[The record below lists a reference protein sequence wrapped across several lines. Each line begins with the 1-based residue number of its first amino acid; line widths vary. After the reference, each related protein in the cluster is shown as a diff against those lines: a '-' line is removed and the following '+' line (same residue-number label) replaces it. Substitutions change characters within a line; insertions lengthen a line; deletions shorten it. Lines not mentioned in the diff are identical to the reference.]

1 MTSERSTE
9 LAGDCAPCADSEL
22 TLKEQ
27 IAKLND
33 MELVDGNDS
42 DCEKMDDE

>member
-9 LAGDCAPCADSEL
+9 LVEDCAPCADSEL
-22 TLKEQ
+22 ILKEQ
-27 IAKLND
+27 IAKLDD

-42 DCEKMDDE
+42 D